1 MNEGRQERKVV
12 TVLFCDL
19 VGFTQRA
26 EEMDPEDVA
35 SLLGPYHARVKSELE
50 RYGGTVEKF
59 IGDAVMALFGAPVAH
74 EDDPERAVRAAL
86 AIRDFAEEDGIELRI
101 GITTGEALVTL
112 AARPDQGE
120 TMATGDVV
128 NTAARLQAAAP
139 VNGILVS
146 GKTHAATRDAIE
158 YEPAAAVEAKG
169 KSKPIDVWRA
179 RSARGRIVL
188 DRLHATPLVGRA
200 RELDLLLDSLHRARA
215 ERQPQ
220 LVTVVG
226 VPGIGKSRLVYE
238 LSQAVD
244 RDPELI
250 SWRQGRCLPYGEGV
264 TFWGLGEIVK
274 AHLGVLE
281 TDSSELVEQKLRE
294 GVVDEW
300 VRAHLRP
307 LVGLAAETSGRE
319 DQGQEEAFAAWRRFL
334 EDIAVR
340 GPLVVVFED
349 LHWADESLLDFID
362 HLVDWASGIPV
373 LVVCTARPELFERRS
388 GWGGGKTN
396 ALTISLSPL
405 ADDDTSRLVAGLVRR
420 AVMPAETQNALLARA
435 GGNPLYA
442 EQYARL
448 LEERVADEL
457 PLPETV
463 QGIISARLDG
473 LDSAQKALLQ
483 DAAAVGKVFWLGAIA
498 SISGTDRTS
507 AERALHALE
516 RRGFVRRERESSI
529 EGDAEYSFLHVL
541 VPEVAYGQLPRAPRA
556 EKHRLVAAWLETQGR
571 TEDQAETLAFHYDEA
586 LRLTAAAGL
595 AAREL
600 EEPARRAFRD
610 AGDRAFTLNAYAA
623 AARYYEQA
631 LELWPEGDAELPV
644 VLFRYARSV
653 QIGIDDTRVELFD
666 RARDAFLAAGDS
678 EGAAEAETY
687 GALALRGG
695 GRSLDALERSRAAV
709 KRIADAPASAR
720 KTYIV
725 ANLARMLAVSGYE
738 QEGLA
743 LAESALE
750 SADRLQ
756 LFELKAHALN
766 TIGLG
771 RVLVGEVDGV
781 EMLEESL
788 RIAREHGSLYELGR
802 IYNNLDASYLI
813 VGRIED
819 ACAIAEER
827 VLLAERFGF
836 PSHDQRETLAF
847 LDLLLGRWGETRRLI
862 DELLAAGVSNE
873 GISAMQADLLLAAG
887 DTASAREASEMA
899 LAELR
904 TQQPDEETRALLR
917 AFLCQRARIALAEGD
932 ERTANELT
940 DELLAIPV
948 PMAREFPSARI
959 DLALLLLDL
968 GRRSEGATAAPDARG
983 LGPWVDIGAA
993 ILEQQLVGAAN
1004 RLAELKMAPA
1014 EAEVRFRAAK
1024 LLLAEGRRAEADLQ
1038 LRQALAFWRE
1048 VGASGY
1054 TREAEALLAATA

>member
-1 MNEGRQERKVV
+1 MNERRQERKVV

-19 VGFTQRA
+19 VGFTQQA

-101 GITTGEALVTL
+101 GITTVEALVTL

-158 YEPAAAVEAKG
+158 YEPASAVEAKG
-169 KSKPIDVWRA
+169 KSKPINVWRA
-179 RSARGRIVL
+179 RRARGRIVL

-200 RELDLLLDSLHRARA
+200 RELDLLLDSFHRARA

-220 LVTVVG
+220 LVTLVG
-226 VPGIGKSRLVYE
+226 VPGIGKSRLTYE

-244 RDPELI
+244 RDPDLI

-264 TFWGLGEIVK
+264 TFWALGEIVK
-274 AHLGVLE
+274 AHLGVHE
-281 TDSSELVEQKLRE
+281 TDSPELVEEKLRE

-307 LVGLAAETSGRE
+307 LVGLATETPGRE
-319 DQGQEEAFAAWRRFL
+319 DEGQEEAFAAWRRFL
-334 EDIAVR
+334 EDIAAQ

-349 LHWADESLLDFID
+349 LHWADESLLDFLD
-362 HLVDWASGIPV
+362 HLVDWASGVPL
-373 LVVCTARPELFERRS
+373 LVVCTARPELFERRP

-405 ADDDTSRLVAGLVRR
+405 SDDDTSRLVAGLVQR

-473 LDSAQKALLQ
+473 LDANHKALLQ
-483 DAAAVGKVFWLGAIA
+483 DAAVVGKVFWLGAVA
-498 SISGTDRTS
+498 SISGRDRTS
-507 AERALHALE
+507 AERTLHALE
-516 RRGFVRRERESSI
+516 RRDFIRRERESSI

-556 EKHRLVAAWLETQGR
+556 EKHRLVATWLEAQGR
-571 TEDQAETLAFHYDEA
+571 TQDQAETLAFHYDEA
-586 LRLTAAAGL
+586 LRLIAAAGL

-610 AGDRAFTLNAYAA
+610 AGDRAFTLNSYAA
-623 AARYYEQA
+623 AARYYDQA
-631 LELWPEGDAELPV
+631 LELWPEGDPEQAA

-653 QIGIDDTRVELFD
+653 QIGVDDTRVDLFD
-666 RARDAFLAAGDS
+666 RARDAFLASGDS

-695 GRSLDALERSRAAV
+695 GRALDALERSRAAV

-720 KTYIV
+720 KTYIF
-725 ANLARMLAVSGYE
+725 ANLARMLAVLGHH
-738 QEGLA
+738 QEALV

-756 LFELKAHALN
+756 LLELKAHALN

-771 RVLVGEVDGV
+771 RVLAGEADGV
-781 EMLEESL
+781 EVLEESL
-788 RIAREHGSLYELGR
+788 HIAREHGSLYELGR
-802 IYNNLDASYLI
+802 IYNNLDVSYLL

-819 ACAIAEER
+819 ARAVAEEHMR
-827 VLLAERFGF
+827 VAERVGL
-836 PSHDQRETLAF
+836 PSLDERQTLAF
-847 LDLLLGRWGETRRLI
+847 LDLLLGRWGETRRRL
-862 DELLAAGVSNE
+862 DELLAAGVNDR
-873 GISAMQADLLLAAG
+873 GVYAMQADLLLAAG
-887 DTASAREASEMA
+887 DLSGARKASEQA
-899 LAELR
+899 VAELR
-904 TQQPDEETRALLR
+904 TQQHDEETRAELR
-917 AFLCQRARIALAEGD
+917 GILCQRARIALADGD

-940 DELLAIPV
+940 DELLAISVPV
-948 PMAREFPSARI
+948 AREFPTTRI
-959 DLALLLLDL
+959 DMALLLLDL
-968 GRRSEGATAAPDARG
+968 GRTSEGATPAPDDRG
-983 LGPWVDIGAA
+983 LGPWGEIGAA
-993 ILEQQLVGAAN
+993 ILEEQLVDAAN
-1004 RLAELKMAPA
+1004 RLADLGMTPM

-1024 LLLAEGRRAEADLQ
+1024 LLLAEGRRADADLQ